1 MGIKWLI
8 NFGLITTPFIFLKGM
23 NLRLPKEILALGI
36 VFAIGLLGFNAG
48 IKQFK
53 NKWLL
58 IFLAFTFVST
68 YFAPHFGI
76 KLFDKFDITNFWIW
90 QSQFYLLVYSLM
102 LIVISGIKFTKK
114 EIELILNIM
123 WICGFV
129 MSLYIFIQYLG
140 FDQFFKITTPGR
152 NPNINYVTTP
162 LLVGTMGNSTVISP
176 YIAMLIPIAL
186 YMRKYFFVGCMGTA
200 VWLCDSKVALL
211 AMIISISCFFIL
223 KLRKTGIF
231 LICFLILSS
240 GIIGFQYKD
249 KINYYCQHHN
259 NGRFNVWSNIWK
271 DFTSPPLKDAGSTQK
286 FCMTG
291 FGSGSYPYIHPI
303 RFKTRFINAHNDYLE
318 ILYNWG
324 IIGLGLFLIAL
335 FVMLKDVY
343 RALANYWNE
352 RIIALLMSF
361 FCIALCALGT
371 FSWQIGTLIFYT
383 VVIVGFLCNDSIKE
397 ADFEKDNE

>member
-23 NLRLPKEILALGI
+23 DMRLPKEILALGI
-36 VFAIGLLGFNAG
+36 AFAIGLLGFSEG
-48 IKQFK
+48 VKGFK

-102 LIVISGIKFTKK
+102 LIVISGIEFTKK
-114 EIELILNIM
+114 EIQLTLNIM
-123 WICGFV
+123 WVCGFI

-140 FDQFFKITTPGR
+140 FDQFFGITTPEK
-152 NPNINYVTTP
+152 NPDIKHLTMP
-162 LLVGTMGNSTVISP
+162 LLAGCLGNSTVVSP

-186 YMRKYFFVGCMGTA
+186 YMRRYFFAGCMGTA

-211 AMIISISCFFIL
+211 AMIISTSCFFIL
-223 KLRKTGIF
+223 KFQKI
-231 LICFLILSS
+231 
-240 GIIGFQYKD
+240 GIIIICSLVLVSAIIGLQWKE
-249 KINYYCQHHN
+249 KIVTLAQSQD
-259 NGRFNVWSNIWK
+259 NGRFGVWTNILK
-271 DFTSPPLKDAGSTQK
+271 DFTSPPLEEEGSSQK
-286 FCMTG
+286 FCITG
-291 FGSGSYPYIHPI
+291 FGSGSYPYVHPI

-324 IIGLGLFLIAL
+324 IVGTGLFLIAL
-335 FVMLKDVY
+335 FVFFKDIY
-343 RALANYWNE
+343 KSLMDYWDE
-352 RIIALLMSF
+352 RIVTLLTSF
-361 FCIALCALGT
+361 LCIALCALGT
-371 FSWQIGTLIFYT
+371 FPWQIGTLIFYT
-383 VVIVGFLCNDSIKE
+383 IVVVGLLQNDNLTGE
-397 ADFEKDNE
+397 NHE